1 MNVQRA
7 PRKLQGPTH
16 QQREL
21 HTTRQLCDHLKQLAD
36 LQRSEAISRR
46 DQDYVNLKTMTEKSK
61 RDDEIALL
69 RMEASMGIINIGLRK
84 QSLQPRFVSR
94 ASDEK
99 ELNNMM
105 QTHKDEFTQF
115 IWKRRLQSRG
125 DLRLLFQSGS
135 GMIGRF
141 GELVSGSSLEAIQS
155 FDRGNWVKLCKEAIS
170 SGLCDHDDVPGFFS
184 NKITISTINIDPQ
197 IHIFPNRLEFQIL
210 EANATLKNLERW
222 YTVYGTCGP
231 WAIKLYSKPL
241 VHDLVIQALEQVMH
255 ISKNADSYSYINIL
269 ARTLELVH
277 PTHQLQATVLAF
289 PLYGIQI
296 LKRRILSLGYYLG
309 NTNEE
314 SMVLDHKLIIDILK
328 QIHLRL
334 EKEHRYYF
342 EWTVSPKTKWRIDNN
357 TYPGKDS
364 FGFGFGYDGLIF
376 MDGES
381 IRYVIDIAQSISLS
395 GIRTWGLVIDF
406 HHGAIHLVIDGKI
419 EPPAFGR
426 NASAFDANE
435 QKRQRHLILTNQLI
449 PMFSVQVGVGVE
461 ERPHIK
467 LNFGDH
473 PFNYNINATS
483 MNTLIQPLSTKG
495 IDMISILDTTGPN
508 ANRERLSQDE
518 DEKFH
523 TSLEKT
529 YFRVSLLPDSAKSF
543 SQFPP
548 SVYRRSLA
556 TTRIQR
562 AWRRFKGKKMRERVK
577 KEQYAAAIII
587 QRIVR
592 RKLREIREIKNQSAG
607 KIQRFWR
614 HKRFIWIA
622 LLRCVYQQPIAE
634 LHRAATV
641 IQRKWRHWHMFK
653 NSPLASK
660 YQMKIEVLQK
670 AANTIIWWWR
680 PLYARM
686 TEISEARR
694 RTKAATNIQRV
705 YRGYALRKLLRP
717 ELRQK
722 LSNIGA
728 AVAKAR
734 HSLLEIQST
743 YVLQRA
749 WRRVLQ
755 HRVQIGKTTARNKA
769 AMRVQS
775 LWRGY
780 WVRSHTPLRF
790 TYGEAV
796 FLMAVCKA
804 LRHSHFILKMYKP
817 CGIVCPKPDLLFNRD
832 HR

>member
-1 MNVQRA
+1 MLMRSILRRA
-7 PRKLQGPTH
+7 ICIFDYYILDHKSRSVLLPLI
-16 QQREL
+16 RE
-21 HTTRQLCDHLKQLAD
+21 TTRKRLSHDT
-36 LQRSEAISRR
+36 SR
-46 DQDYVNLKTMTEKSK
+46 MSK
-61 RDDEIALL
+61 RFSAL
-69 RMEASMGIINIGLRK
+69 SRK
-84 QSLQPRFVSR
+84 PIFEYLFY
-94 ASDEK
+94 
-99 ELNNMM
+99 
-105 QTHKDEFTQF
+105 
-115 IWKRRLQSRG
+115 RLSKK
-125 DLRLLFQSGS
+125 FFS
-135 GMIGRF
+135 
-141 GELVSGSSLEAIQS
+141 
-155 FDRGNWVKLCKEAIS
+155 IS
-170 SGLCDHDDVPGFFS
+170 S
-184 NKITISTINIDPQ
+184 IRISTITRN
-197 IHIFPNRLEFQIL
+197 H
-210 EANATLKNLERW
+210 T
-222 YTVYGTCGP
+222 YT
-231 WAIKLYSKPL
+231 
-241 VHDLVIQALEQVMH
+241 
-255 ISKNADSYSYINIL
+255 
-269 ARTLELVH
+269 
-277 PTHQLQATVLAF
+277 
-289 PLYGIQI
+289 
-296 LKRRILSLGYYLG
+296 
-309 NTNEE
+309 
-314 SMVLDHKLIIDILK
+314 
-328 QIHLRL
+328 
-334 EKEHRYYF
+334 
-342 EWTVSPKTKWRIDNN
+342 
-357 TYPGKDS
+357 
-364 FGFGFGYDGLIF
+364 
-376 MDGES
+376 
-381 IRYVIDIAQSISLS
+381 
-395 GIRTWGLVIDF
+395 
-406 HHGAIHLVIDGKI
+406 
-419 EPPAFGR
+419 
-426 NASAFDANE
+426 
-435 QKRQRHLILTNQLI
+435 
-449 PMFSVQVGVGVE
+449 
-461 ERPHIK
+461 
-467 LNFGDH
+467 
-473 PFNYNINATS
+473 
-483 MNTLIQPLSTKG
+483 
-495 IDMISILDTTGPN
+495 
-508 ANRERLSQDE
+508 
-518 DEKFH
+518 
-523 TSLEKT
+523 
-529 YFRVSLLPDSAKSF
+529 
-543 SQFPP
+543 
-548 SVYRRSLA
+548 
-556 TTRIQR
+556 R